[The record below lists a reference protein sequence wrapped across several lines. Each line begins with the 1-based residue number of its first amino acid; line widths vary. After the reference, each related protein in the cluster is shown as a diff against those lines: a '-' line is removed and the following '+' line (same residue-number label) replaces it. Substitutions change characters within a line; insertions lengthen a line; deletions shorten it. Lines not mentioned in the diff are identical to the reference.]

1 MPQLPR
7 GLALAGAL
15 VVLAGCGVTGNDGPA
30 AEQPPVTKAQ
40 LAAMVVPAEELGAA
54 IRGLQVDESGLVSN
68 RDAADNSYDPDDT
81 GETMKGDGRVTGY
94 ELSYEHPKLIA
105 SKGAL
110 GAGSSVDLFQDPVYA
125 AQFLHERLNDYER
138 FEDGVPGLK
147 FSRYS
152 EFEAPAIGDEGAGQ
166 HLTITIPGVVTGYET
181 EVVFRRGR
189 IVALVAIAR
198 ADRKDVRE
206 EALKLAAEL
215 DRRIQA
221 VLAGEIEAR
230 PLRPAKPST
239 ARAAALRRLPSLTLA
254 PADIGPGVTV
264 AKEGR
269 RSGDDFDAYYRQ
281 FVDVTVGGSHLLTLR
296 GETQLYESPGKA
308 ELALTLLGKQAGRRL
323 LTKGIVESVVDE
335 AGVKPTNVRVRW
347 LGNLRAGS
355 TGTVVTFRL
364 LGANFTMATIFTR
377 SGRLVQSVMGMCRST
392 DFDPDDLKPVA
403 ERASRRLAA

>member
-1 MPQLPR
+1 M
-7 GLALAGAL
+7 
-15 VVLAGCGVTGNDGPA
+15 VLAGCGVTGNDGSDGAKQPA
-30 AEQPPVTKAQ
+30 VTKAQ
-40 LAAMVVPAEELGAA
+40 LATMIVPADDLGAS
-54 IRGLQVDESGLVSN
+54 IQGLQVDESGVVDN
-68 RDAADNSYDPDDT
+68 KDAAENSYDPDDT

-110 GAGSSVDLFQDPVYA
+110 GAGTSVDLFQDPVYA

-138 FEDGVPGLK
+138 FKNGVPGLK

-152 EFEAPAIGDEGAGQ
+152 DFEAPAIGDEGAGQ

-206 EALKLAAEL
+206 EALKLATEL

-221 VLAGEIEAR
+221 VLAGEIEVEPDR
-230 PLRPAKPST
+230 PEKSST
-239 ARAAALRRLPSLTLA
+239 ATAAELRKLPSLTLA
-254 PADIGPGVTV
+254 PADIGPGVRV

-269 RSGDDFDAYYRQ
+269 RSGGDFHAYYRQ
-281 FVDVTVGGSHLLTLR
+281 FTDVTVGGSHLLTLR

-308 ELALTLLGKQAGRRL
+308 ELALTLLGKQAGRQI
-323 LTKGIVESVVDE
+323 LTQGIVESVVAE
-335 AGVKPTNVRVRW
+335 AGVKPTNVRVRPLAG
-347 LGNLRAGS
+347 LGPGR

-364 LGANFTMATIFTR
+364 VGANFMMATIFTR
-377 SGRLVQSVMGMCRST
+377 SGRVVQAVMGMCRST
-392 DFDPDDLKPVA
+392 DFDPDDLEPVA
-403 ERASRRLAA
+403 DRAGRRLAA